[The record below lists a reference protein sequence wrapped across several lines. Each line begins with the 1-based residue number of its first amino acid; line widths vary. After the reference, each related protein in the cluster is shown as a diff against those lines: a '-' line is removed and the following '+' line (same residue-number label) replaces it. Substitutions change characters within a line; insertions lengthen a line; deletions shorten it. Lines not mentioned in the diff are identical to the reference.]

1 MKESPAPAWLAE
13 FQERFGRVL
22 RTPLDRAS
30 GTLRATPSAYDS
42 LVGAVD
48 GPRGSASE
56 RLAVYNRQYWFR
68 LFTVMQGCFPL
79 MTRLLGHWTF
89 NGYAGRFLLEHAPRG
104 WDIDQ
109 VSEGFVTWLA
119 TSLEEPAG
127 DATVEGDAVLNAA
140 ELDAAFRAVFLA
152 PEVSPFRPAAD
163 DEPRI
168 LGSRLVASPAARV
181 IEERWPLLA
190 LRRSLEGEPSEVPI
204 RLSDRLERP
213 RWWALVRKPQGIA
226 HVPLDPREGFLL
238 RLLDRH
244 SVEDALARLE
254 AECPESERAEL
265 PARTQRWLAR
275 GIEHGFW
282 SGMQAADATSAGKR
296 RS

>member
-1 MKESPAPAWLAE
+1 MKDRPAPAWLAE

-30 GTLRATPSAYDS
+30 GTLRATPSAYDP

-79 MTRLLGHWTF
+79 TTRLLGHWTF
-89 NGYAGRFLLEHAPRG
+89 NGYAGRFLSEHAPRG
-104 WDIDQ
+104 WDIEQ

-119 TSLEEPAG
+119 MPKEPAL
-127 DATVEGDAVLNAA
+127 DATVDSDAVLNAA

-152 PEVSPFRPAAD
+152 PDVSPFRPAAED
-163 DEPRI
+163 APQI

-190 LRRSLEGEPSEVPI
+190 LRRSVEGDRSEAPV
-204 RLSDRLERP
+204 RLAERLERP
-213 RWWALVRKPQGIA
+213 AWWALVRKPQGIA
-226 HVPLDPREGFLL
+226 NVPLDPREGFLL
-238 RLLDRH
+238 RLLERH

-254 AECPESERAEL
+254 AECSESERAEL
-265 PARTQRWLAR
+265 PARAQRWLAR

-282 SGMQAADATSAGKR
+282 CGMVSR
-296 RS
+296 

>member
-13 FQERFGRVL
+13 FQERFGRVI

-30 GTLRATPSAYDS
+30 GTLRATPSAYDP

-48 GPRGSASE
+48 GPRGSVSE

-68 LFTVMQGCFPL
+68 LFTVMQGCFPVT
-79 MTRLLGHWTF
+79 TRLLGHWTF

-104 WDIDQ
+104 WDIDR

-119 TSLEEPAG
+119 TSLKEPAVDEPAVDAV

-152 PEVSPFRPAAD
+152 PEVSPFRPAAED
-163 DEPRI
+163 APRI

-181 IEERWPLLA
+181 IEERWALLA
-190 LRRSLEGEPSEVPI
+190 LRRSLEGDPSEARI
-204 RLSDRLERP
+204 RLPERLERP
-213 RWWALVRKPQGIA
+213 SWWALVRKPQGIA
-226 HVPLDPREGFLL
+226 HVALDPREGFLL
-238 RLLDRH
+238 RLLETH
-244 SVEDALARLE
+244 SVQDALALLE

-265 PARTQRWLAR
+265 PARTRSWLAR
-275 GIEHGFW
+275 GIEHGLW
-282 SGMQAADATSAGKR
+282 IGMQAAP
-296 RS
+296 